1 VLKSRKALNPVAAS
15 IILIAVVVAV
25 TITVGAWMGALT
37 FSFVQDT
44 KNIVVVDSFSNYT
57 QVLNKLNVTIVT
69 APDFLTSQ
77 NPYIECHDL
86 DDFLIQVK
94 EHNVSYVLSD
104 HKPVQIPYVPKNTGM
119 MFAPFWTWFYVEL
132 PHVGKTAIV
141 VAGSAFAHQKA

>member
-1 VLKSRKALNPVAAS
+1 MLKSRKALNPVAAS

-25 TITVGAWMGALT
+25 TITVGAWMGVLT

-69 APDFLTSQ
+69 APDFL
-77 NPYIECHDL
+77 
-86 DDFLIQVK
+86 IQVK

-104 HKPVQIPYVPKNTGM
+104 HKPVQIPYVPKNTGL

-141 VAGSAFAHQKA
+141 VAGSAFAHQKD